1 VTKPGSSSNRS
12 SDKRLFQ
19 SFCNVIT
26 REMKRLRIPGAAVGV
41 LHHGERYTSGF
52 GITSIE
58 NPLPV
63 TPRTLFQVGSI
74 TKTFTGTVL
83 MQLAERG
90 KLDLDAP
97 VRKYILD
104 LKLRDKNVLK
114 RVTTRHLLTHT
125 GGWVGDYFND
135 FGSGEDALEKMVRD
149 VGRLPQVHPL
159 GKIWSYNNTGFN
171 IASRLIEVLT
181 GKNYENAVQEMLL
194 DPLRLKMTYF
204 YPDDTLLTRR
214 VAVGHHIQ
222 NKRQRVSRPW
232 AIGRAGNG
240 VGGLISTVEDL
251 LDYAAFLMGN
261 GAGIINRR
269 TLEAMLIPQVDCGGR
284 GKMGITWFIG
294 QGKHFQWYSH
304 GGATL
309 GQHAIF
315 MFLPR
320 RKFALAVLT
329 NSENGGILTTRAMNE
344 SLGLWFDAKPKFPK
358 ASRKSSRD
366 LIEYS
371 GHYRIGTEA
380 FDLKVRDGYLVY
392 HHIPLGGFPNPDVPP
407 GPAMPRMRFGFYDD
421 DKVIGLDEPLK
432 NALGDFLRDQRGKIR
447 YFRVG
452 GRAHKRLGP
461 RGN

>member
-1 VTKPGSSSNRS
+1 MTKPGSSSNRS

-41 LHHGERYTSGF
+41 LHHWERYTSGF

-90 KLDLDAP
+90 KLDLDAQ

-329 NSENGGILTTRAMNE
+329 NSVNGGILTTRAMNE

-392 HHIPLGGFPNPDVPP
+392 HHIPDRKSV
-407 GPAMPRMRFGFYDD
+407 
-421 DKVIGLDEPLK
+421 V
-432 NALGDFLRDQRGKIR
+432 
-447 YFRVG
+447 
-452 GRAHKRLGP
+452 
-461 RGN
+461 